1 MRPAIS
7 PLHAATLAIA
17 LARGLGEF
25 AALQRW
31 RLRAWVLRRPS

>member
-1 MRPAIS
+1 MRSAMS
-7 PLHAATLAIA
+7 PLQAATLAIA

-31 RLRAWVLRRPS
+31 RLRAWMSRRPG